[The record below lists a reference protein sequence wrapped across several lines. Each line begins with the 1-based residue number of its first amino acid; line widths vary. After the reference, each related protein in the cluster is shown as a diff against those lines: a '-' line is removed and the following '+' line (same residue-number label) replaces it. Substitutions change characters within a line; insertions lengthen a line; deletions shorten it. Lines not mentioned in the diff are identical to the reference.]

1 MLLSRIISICF
12 AAALWVAGPATAQ
25 QTAQQAKVV
34 PGSNAAVQM
43 SFAPLVKLAAP
54 AVVNIYTA
62 KTVQV
67 RRFAPLFDD
76 PFFQQFFGRSMRRA
90 LPGPEKK
97 VQNSLG
103 SGVLVAAN
111 GLIVTNHHVIEGA
124 EEIKV
129 VLSDRREFE
138 ARIIGTDER
147 TDLAVLK
154 IEPKGDALAHLQLS
168 DSDSIEVGD
177 LVLAIGNPFGVGQTV
192 TSGIVSALA
201 RTGGGISDINSFIQ
215 TDAAINPGNSGG
227 ALISM
232 NGHLVGINTAIF
244 SRSGGSL
251 GIGFAIPSNMVRT
264 VVKAIQS
271 GGRAVRPW
279 FGASG
284 QRVTAQIAENLGL
297 PRPYG
302 VMITKLYPSSPAQR
316 GGLKQGDV
324 VLGIGGHEVQ
334 DPQELRF
341 RIAILSPGGNVNIA
355 VWRGGREISL
365 NLPLEV
371 APETPPRKE
380 TLLKGRHPL
389 VGATIAN
396 LSPALGEELG
406 MDMALSGVVVMDVT
420 PNSAAANLGFK
431 PGDILKDINGLP
443 TASVK
448 AVLKQLSQKPKSWR
462 ITVVRNGRELSLA
475 IRS

>member
-1 MLLSRIISICF
+1 MLMTRMMPLCLLF
-12 AAALWVAGPATAQ
+12 TALVAGPAVAQ
-25 QTAQQAKVV
+25 NQLKEV
-34 PGSNAAVQM
+34 PGSGAEVQL
-43 SFAPLVKLAAP
+43 SFAPLVKRASP

-62 KTVQV
+62 KTVRV

-90 LPGPEKK
+90 LPGPQKK

-103 SGVLVAAN
+103 SGVLVAAD

-154 IEPKGDALAHLQLS
+154 VDTKGEALAHLQLS
-168 DSDSIEVGD
+168 DSDRLEVGD

-201 RTGGGISDINSFIQ
+201 RTGVGISDLNSFIQ

-227 ALISM
+227 ALVSM

-264 VVKAIQS
+264 VVKGIQA

-284 QRVTAQIAENLGL
+284 QRVTALIAENIGL
-297 PRPYG
+297 SRPYG
-302 VMITKLYPSSPAQR
+302 VMITSLYQGGPAER
-316 GGLKQGDV
+316 GGLQQGDV
-324 VLGIGGHEVQ
+324 VLEIAGHEIQ

-341 RIAILSPGGNVNIA
+341 RIAILSPGGKVNLN
-355 VWRGGREISL
+355 VWRGGRTVSL
-365 NLPLEV
+365 NLPLEL
-371 APETPPRKE
+371 APEVPPRKS
-380 TLLKGRHPL
+380 TVLKGRHPI

-396 LSPALGEELG
+396 LSPALAEEMG
-406 MDMALSGVVVMDVT
+406 MDMTSRGVIILDVGA
-420 PNSAAANLGFK
+420 NSSAAQFGFK
-431 PGDILKDINGLP
+431 AGDILKEVNAVPI
-443 TASVK
+443 TSVK
-448 AVLKQLSQKPKSWR
+448 GALKQLMQMPKSWR
-462 ITVVRNGRELSLA
+462 ITVNRDGRDLSLV
-475 IRS
+475 IRL